1 VGLGAIIR
9 ADDRCASRM
18 AERLMIMG
26 EQEKQVQDEQ
36 GIPETRLAGWVRFYA
51 VIFRI
56 VLVLG
61 LLALIAAIALL
72 LVSDLFSAWIL
83 LLPAVLIILG
93 LVLARVEYRLDMR
106 LYHFHRQV
114 SPDEEN

>member
-1 VGLGAIIR
+1 MM
-9 ADDRCASRM
+9 M
-18 AERLMIMG
+18 AE
-26 EQEKQVQDEQ
+26 ENKQKQSEK
-36 GIPETRLAGWVRFYA
+36 GIQETRLARRVRFYA
-51 VIFRI
+51 VTFRI
-56 VLVLG
+56 VLILG
-61 LLALIAAIALL
+61 LLALIAAVALL
-72 LVSDLFSAWIL
+72 LVTDLFNAWIF